1 MIKALFFDIDGTLVS
16 FHTHRIPR
24 STVESLEKAKKKGL
38 KIFISTGRP
47 LTYINNLDDI
57 KSLIDGYITTNGAY
71 ILVGDKVIACHTIP
85 KEDVCAMM
93 KFSDERKFPCIL
105 VGESAALVYNTTRE
119 IEEFFHRLLDLNNIS
134 GNISLS
140 ALLQQRII
148 QMTPIITAEEEAEI
162 MPCLP
167 SCESSRWYPAFADV
181 TAKGVDKGK
190 GVKSVAKYCGFSIS
204 EVMAFGDGGN
214 DTNMLKVAGIGV
226 AMGNAGN
233 SLKKGSRLCDNFC
246 RRRWYKTS
254 FGVFSCNIKTARFYI
269 IGRFSIYDRLF
280 LRYYHTKLSDRGL
293 LVSVYLFDG
302 F

>member
-105 VGESAALVYNTTRE
+105 VGESAVLVYNTTRE
-119 IEEFFHRLLDLNNIS
+119 IEEFFHRLLDLNDIS

-140 ALLQQRII
+140 TL
-148 QMTPIITAEEEAEI
+148 
-162 MPCLP
+162 
-167 SCESSRWYPAFADV
+167 DV
-181 TAKGVDKGK
+181 YKRQV
-190 GVKSVAKYCGFSIS
+190 S
-204 EVMAFGDGGN
+204 E
-214 DTNMLKVAGIGV
+214 KE
-226 AMGNAGN
+226 
-233 SLKKGSRLCDNFC
+233 
-246 RRRWYKTS
+246 
-254 FGVFSCNIKTARFYI
+254 
-269 IGRFSIYDRLF
+269 
-280 LRYYHTKLSDRGL
+280 
-293 LVSVYLFDG
+293 SVYETLSG
-302 F
+302 IYPTENTILEKIRQTER

>member
-105 VGESAALVYNTTRE
+105 VGESAVLVYNTTRE
-119 IEEFFHRLLDLNNIS
+119 IEEFFHRLLDLNDIS

-140 ALLQQRII
+140 TLLQQRII

-162 MPCLP
+162 MPCLS
-167 SCESSRWYPAFADV
+167 SCESSRWYPAFAD
-181 TAKGVDKGK
+181 
-190 GVKSVAKYCGFSIS
+190 
-204 EVMAFGDGGN
+204 VMAFGDGGN

-226 AMGNAGN
+226 AMGNAGD
-233 SLKKGSRLCDNFC
+233 SLKKVADYVTTTVDDDG
-246 RRRWYKTS
+246 
-254 FGVFSCNIKTARFYI
+254 IKRALEYFHVI
-269 IGRFSIYDRLF
+269 
-280 LRYYHTKLSDRGL
+280 
-293 LVSVYLFDG
+293 
-302 F
+302 

>member
-105 VGESAALVYNTTRE
+105 VGESAKAGY
-119 IEEFFHRLLDLNNIS
+119 HRLDSQEDKQGIIS
-134 GNISLS
+134 ASSSAVIIGVICIMRCCKRALKEILPEISFK
-140 ALLQQRII
+140 
-148 QMTPIITAEEEAEI
+148 
-162 MPCLP
+162 
-167 SCESSRWYPAFADV
+167 SRNRW
-181 TAKGVDKGK
+181 KN
-190 GVKSVAKYCGFSIS
+190 SSIS
-204 EVMAFGDGGN
+204 RVV
-214 DTNMLKVAGIGV
+214 L
-226 AMGNAGN
+226 
-233 SLKKGSRLCDNFC
+233 
-246 RRRWYKTS
+246 
-254 FGVFSCNIKTARFYI
+254 
-269 IGRFSIYDRLF
+269 
-280 LRYYHTKLSDRGL
+280 
-293 LVSVYLFDG
+293 
-302 F
+302 

>member
-105 VGESAALVYNTTRE
+105 VGESAVLVYNTTRE
-119 IEEFFHRLLDLNNIS
+119 IEEFFHRLLDLNDIS

-162 MPCLP
+162 MPCLS
-167 SCESSRWYPAFADV
+167 SCE
-181 TAKGVDKGK
+181 

-226 AMGNAGN
+226 AMGNAGD
-233 SLKKGSRLCDNFC
+233 SLKKVADYVTTTVDDDG
-246 RRRWYKTS
+246 
-254 FGVFSCNIKTARFYI
+254 IKRALEYFHVI
-269 IGRFSIYDRLF
+269 
-280 LRYYHTKLSDRGL
+280 
-293 LVSVYLFDG
+293 
-302 F
+302 

>member
-1 MIKALFFDIDGTLVS
+1 
-16 FHTHRIPR
+16 
-24 STVESLEKAKKKGL
+24 
-38 KIFISTGRP
+38 
-47 LTYINNLDDI
+47 
-57 KSLIDGYITTNGAY
+57 
-71 ILVGDKVIACHTIP
+71 
-85 KEDVCAMM
+85 M

-233 SLKKGSRLCDNFC
+233 STKKGSRLCDNFC

>member
-71 ILVGDKVIACHTIP
+71 
-85 KEDVCAMM
+85 
-93 KFSDERKFPCIL
+93 IL

-233 SLKKGSRLCDNFC
+233 SLKKVAD
-246 RRRWYKTS
+246 YVTTS
-254 FGVFSCNIKTARFYI
+254 VDDDGIKRALEYFHVI
-269 IGRFSIYDRLF
+269 
-280 LRYYHTKLSDRGL
+280 
-293 LVSVYLFDG
+293 
-302 F
+302 

>member
-105 VGESAALVYNTTRE
+105 VGESAVLVYNTTRE
-119 IEEFFHRLLDLNNIS
+119 IEEFFHRLLDLNDIS

-140 ALLQQRII
+140 TLLQQRII

-162 MPCLP
+162 MPCLS
-167 SCESSRWYPAFADV
+167 SCESSRWYPAFTDV
-181 TAKGVDKGK
+181 TAK
-190 GVKSVAKYCGFSIS
+190 
-204 EVMAFGDGGN
+204 GGN

-226 AMGNAGN
+226 AMGNAGD
-233 SLKKGSRLCDNFC
+233 SLKKVADYVTTTVDDDG
-246 RRRWYKTS
+246 
-254 FGVFSCNIKTARFYI
+254 IKRALEYFHVI
-269 IGRFSIYDRLF
+269 
-280 LRYYHTKLSDRGL
+280 
-293 LVSVYLFDG
+293 
-302 F
+302 